1 MNDGGAPVNLE
12 DNDRAT
18 PLHTAAQAGQTE
30 VIQKL
35 VSKVFIQKFERCTQW
50 AIRIDFK
57 KLESVPAERPES
69 AIL

>member
-35 VSKVFIQKFERCTQW
+35 VSKIFIKKFEQYTQW
-50 AIRIDFK
+50 ANRMDFNR
-57 KLESVPAERPES
+57 LESVPSKNP
-69 AIL
+69 